1 MDDIIVS
8 FMKVVKKNLKIIL
21 LMKKLKREINQI
33 NSDLKE
39 IHENQMKLEKQKKAL
54 QFQLRGL
61 GVKNAFRL

>member
-8 FMKVVKKNLKIIL
+8 FMKVTKKNLKIIL
-21 LMKKLKREINQI
+21 LITKLKREINQI

-54 QFQLRGL
+54 QFKLRGL
-61 GVKNAFRL
+61 

>member
-8 FMKVVKKNLKIIL
+8 FMKVTKKNLKIIL
-21 LMKKLKREINQI
+21 LITKLKREINQI

-54 QFQLRGL
+54 QFKLRGL
-61 GVKNAFRL
+61 WVQNAFRL